1 MNAAM
6 DKMLRLTVTALV
18 FAFVMCPIKA
28 STQTVATGIEL
39 NDKNVEGFIAAQKDM
54 SAVAEKMLATAFL
67 NQADAKYR
75 KEREVIAKRYGFADF
90 AEYKA
95 VANIISW
102 VMTSMDSK
110 TKEYVDPQTA
120 IKQEIENIRTDK
132 TIPNRE
138 KKELLAELDTALTAV
153 ASIQFPG
160 NIELVKKYYE
170 KIDVTTVLAIE
181 DDDGLQ
187 SRVARTISE

>member
-1 MNAAM
+1 M

-18 FAFVMCPIKA
+18 FAFLICPIKA
-28 STQTVATGIEL
+28 SAQTVATDIQL

-54 SAVAEKMLATAFL
+54 SAVAEKMLGTTFL

-75 KEREVIAKRYGFADF
+75 KEHEVIAKRYGFADF

-95 VANIISW
+95 VANSISW
-102 VMTSMDSK
+102 VMASMDSK

-132 TIPNRE
+132 TIANRE
-138 KKELLAELDTALTAV
+138 KKELLAELDTALRAV

-170 KIDVTTVLAIE
+170 KIDVTTVHAIE
-181 DDDGLQ
+181 DDDGPQ
-187 SRVARTISE
+187 SRVARTINE

>member
-1 MNAAM
+1 M

-18 FAFVMCPIKA
+18 FAFVICPIKA
-28 STQTVATGIEL
+28 SAQTVAAHIQL

-54 SAVAEKMLATAFL
+54 SAVAEKMLGTAFL

-75 KEREVIAKRYGFADF
+75 KEREMIAKRYGFADF

-95 VANIISW
+95 VANSISW

-132 TIPNRE
+132 TIANRE
-138 KKELLAELDTALTAV
+138 KKELLAELDTALRAAV

-170 KIDVTTVLAIE
+170 NIDVTTVHAIE
-181 DDDGLQ
+181 DDDGPQ
-187 SRVARTISE
+187 SRVARTINE